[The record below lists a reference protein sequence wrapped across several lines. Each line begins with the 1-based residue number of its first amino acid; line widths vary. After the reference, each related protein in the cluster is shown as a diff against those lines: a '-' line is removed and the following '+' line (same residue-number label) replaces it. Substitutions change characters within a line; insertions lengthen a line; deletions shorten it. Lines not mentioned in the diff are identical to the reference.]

1 MLYWIYTLIIT
12 FLAVV
17 LFIEFF
23 KEKKWINQVAMA
35 MVLITFVL
43 RILQIK

>member
-1 MLYWIYTLIIT
+1 MLYWIYIVIISY
-12 FLAVV
+12 LALV

-23 KEKKWINQVAMA
+23 KEEKWINQVAIA
-35 MVLITFVL
+35 MVLIPFVL

>member
-1 MLYWIYTLIIT
+1 MMYWIYILIIS
-12 FLAVV
+12 FLTLV

-23 KEKKWINQVAMA
+23 KEEKWINQVALA

>member
-1 MLYWIYTLIIT
+1 MLYWIYIVIISFLT
-12 FLAVV
+12 FV
-17 LFIEFF
+17 LFTEFF
-23 KEKKWINQVAMA
+23 KEKKWINQVALA

>member
-1 MLYWIYTLIIT
+1 MLYWIYTLIISFLT
-12 FLAVV
+12 FV

-23 KEKKWINQVAMA
+23 KEKKWLNQVALA

>member
-1 MLYWIYTLIIT
+1 MLFWIYIVIIS
-12 FLAVV
+12 FLAFV
-17 LFIEFF
+17 LLIEFF
-23 KEKKWINQVAMA
+23 KEEKWINQVALA

>member
-1 MLYWIYTLIIT
+1 MLYWIYIIIIS
-12 FLAVV
+12 FLAIV

-23 KEKKWINQVAMA
+23 KEEKWINQVAMA

>member
-1 MLYWIYTLIIT
+1 MMYWIYILIISY
-12 FLAVV
+12 LALV
-17 LFIEFF
+17 LFVEFF
-23 KEKKWINQVAMA
+23 KEEKWINQVAMA

>member
-1 MLYWIYTLIIT
+1 MLYWIYILIIS
-12 FLAVV
+12 FLAIV

-23 KEKKWINQVAMA
+23 KEEKWINQVALA

>member
-1 MLYWIYTLIIT
+1 MLYWIYIVIIS
-12 FLAVV
+12 FLAFV
-17 LFIEFF
+17 LLTEFF
-23 KEKKWINQVAMA
+23 KEKKWINQVALA